1 MQKARG
7 AGIWPVWVNI
17 SHAVKKFNLPHST
30 VYIPVWPSARLASV
44 VGSVGAVVL
53 ISVDGRFEM
62 VFGTCANIDDNRNS
76 YLVEGGKC
84 TKSVQ
89 EYSND

>member
-1 MQKARG
+1 MHKARG

-53 ISVDGRFEM
+53 ISVDGRVEM
-62 VFGTCANIDDNRNS
+62 VFGTCANIDENGSR
-76 YLVEGGKC
+76 YG
-84 TKSVQ
+84 VQ
-89 EYSND
+89 